1 MEIKS
6 NKNINLNESP
16 ISSGPVVGNTKIDE
30 LSDIVQKLLEEQR
43 ELKSKLNERDNI
55 IADLS
60 KEKDLKRKD
69 TQDQDRRSSSL
80 KPPINNTK

>member
-1 MEIKS
+1 MDFKS
-6 NKNINLNESP
+6 SQSIPQSEAP
-16 ISSGPVVGNTKIDE
+16 ISNGPVVGNTKIEE

-60 KEKDLKRKD
+60 KIKDSRRKN
-69 TQDQDRRSSSL
+69 TQDKEKRSISL
-80 KPPINNTK
+80 KPPVHDSK